1 VFNVR
6 LARLVMMDDAMAPAE
21 ARILAATRETT
32 ADPLETLD
40 LIETILVYKFPQLSR
55 EDIRAML
62 HLPVTELERPAST
75 KRCSAKAARKAASRP
90 RAPSSCACSITG
102 AVP

>member
-1 VFNVR
+1 
-6 LARLVMMDDAMAPAE
+6 MMDDAMAPAE

-40 LIETILVYKFPQLSR
+40 LIETILVYKFPQFSP
-55 EDIRAML
+55 EYIRAML

-75 KRCSAKAARKAASRP
+75 QWIVTKSSGALWRP
-90 RAPSSCACSITG
+90 PEVSTL
-102 AVP
+102 